1 MDISQNHFIW
11 NGTNEELK
19 IDVFN
24 NMADELEAL
33 ISIYK
38 LVQPQGGSLLAW
50 KLSYEHDK
58 VDLALTH
65 SADQN
70 FVICERPAM
79 TMKRVPKRKNGLLT
93 FLGKFYQHLRI
104 LNFPIFKS

>member
-1 MDISQNHFIW
+1 VDISQNHFIW

-19 IDVFN
+19 NDVFN

-58 VDLALTH
+58 VDLALTY
-65 SADQN
+65 SAGQN

-79 TMKRVPKRKNGLLT
+79 TMKRVPKRKHGILT
-93 FLGKFYQHLRI
+93 FLGKFYKHFRT
-104 LNFPIFKS
+104 PYYSIFKS